1 MTDLSMK
8 PQYTTIFGRALVQA
22 FTLVELL
29 VVIAIIGVLVALL
42 LPAVQAAREAARRMQ
57 CTNNLRQ
64 IGLAVLNYETANGHL
79 PPGRL
84 GCDVGYRPEPYCPS
98 ETAEPNQSE
107 LSGFAM
113 LLPFLE
119 QQAGYKTLN
128 LNGEGM
134 LMVGSGTDDWK
145 SNSAGLA
152 FLRTRPSMFVC
163 PSDLSEP
170 VVQGIEY
177 GNIEDMATGSYALC
191 MGTNGPSL
199 GILPAVKVE
208 NTGLFLYKRT
218 FAIREVVDGM
228 SKTFVAGE
236 TINGHLREDD
246 TYNIWSQGI
255 RHVSSL
261 RNTENPL
268 NTPPGLGTTRAMKTT
283 NTPLANGAFI
293 SNHPGGG
300 NFVFGDGH
308 TDLISENV
316 DLELYRALSTRAGE
330 EAGADNL

>member
-1 MTDLSMK
+1 MK
-8 PQYTTIFGRALVQA
+8 PHQPKLIGQAPIRA

-42 LPAVQAAREAARRMQ
+42 LPAIQAAREAGRRAQ
-57 CTNNLRQ
+57 CINNLKQ

-84 GCDVGYRPEPYCPS
+84 GCDVGYRPQPYCS
-98 ETAEPNQSE
+98 SVADEPNQSE
-107 LSGFAM
+107 LSCFAVI
-113 LLPFLE
+113 LPYLE
-119 QQAGYKTLN
+119 SQSGYQLFD
-128 LNGEGM
+128 LQGEGV
-134 LMVGSGTDDWK
+134 LMVGSGTEEWK
-145 SNSAGLA
+145 ANKAGLE
-152 FLRTRPSMFVC
+152 FLRTRPPFFVC

-170 VVQGIEY
+170 QVEGVEY
-177 GNIEDMATGSYALC
+177 NDIDGLGTGSYAMC
-191 MGTNGPSL
+191 MGSNGPSF
-199 GILPAVKVE
+199 GILPNVKVE
-208 NTGLFLYKRT
+208 NTGLFMYKRT
-218 FAIREVVDGM
+218 FAIQEVLDGL

-236 TINGHLREDD
+236 TTNGHLRKYD

-268 NTPPGLGTTRAMKTT
+268 NTPPGLGTTRVMKATY
-283 NTPLANGAFI
+283 TPLANGAFI

-308 TDLISENV
+308 TKFISENI

-330 EAGADNL
+330 EVGNSDS